1 MARGQVSVK
10 LDAYSF
16 GVVLL
21 ELLLGQ
27 PHPAVHEALYD
38 DEEFFANAFRSHA
51 DRRPGV
57 GAWPE
62 GVATGVGVARTAEAL
77 LRFRA
82 QRRATVLE
90 IFPGLEALLPTGG
103 AI

>member
-62 GVATGVGVARTAEAL
+62 GVATGVARTAEAL

-82 QRRATVLE
+82 QRRATVQE
-90 IFPGLEALLPTGG
+90 IFPGLEALLPTDG